1 MTKSKSDVQTTY
13 DRIAPLYD
21 IWDAIPEGLL
31 YRSWRRQLW
40 NRLTAGKILEIG
52 VGTGK
57 NIRFYPPG
65 GQVTA
70 IDISPKMLEKAA
82 AKASARQDVSV
93 ELLTMDVSELAFA
106 DGIFD
111 AVVGSFI
118 LTVLTDPLKALREIK
133 RVCKPGGKLLLLEFT
148 RSDNKLVALLQDLVT
163 PLTDAIYK
171 AHLNRDPVTLVQR
184 GGYQITT
191 AEAVGNSMVT
201 LIQAVLPDRD

>member
-1 MTKSKSDVQTTY
+1 MTKSNSDVRTTY
-13 DRIAPLYD
+13 NRIASLYD
-21 IWDAIPEGLL
+21 IWDAIPEGLF

-70 IDISPKMLEKAA
+70 IDLSPKMLERA
-82 AKASARQDVSV
+82 AKRATARQDIPI

-106 DGIFD
+106 DGTFD

-118 LTVLTDPLKALREIK
+118 LTVLADPLKALREIK
-133 RVCKPGGKLLLLEFT
+133 RVCKPGGTLLLLEFT
-148 RSDNKLVALLQDLVT
+148 RSDNKLVALVQDLVT
-163 PLTDAIYK
+163 PLTYAIYK
-171 AHLNRDPVTLVQR
+171 AHLNRDLITLVQR
-184 GGYQITT
+184 SGYQITS
-191 AEAVGNSMVT
+191 AEAIGNGMVT
-201 LIQAVLPDRD
+201 LIQAVLPDNN